1 MSGGPGASG
10 DARDNG
16 FFRVIGAQGFEPG
29 KSFLVR
35 RPGGDILSP
44 LDLVSFPL
52 QPGKQIFQAGGH
64 GDQPVDGGFQFCLI
78 TGAVLCGLM
87 LNIALALIP
96 AGDNDGQTTLLSDPV
111 TSAADLM
118 VASLV
123 GVVVPVILETDRIE
137 DPVIISMVLV
147 NVKGVDILASA
158 GTLGFGSL
166 KICVQVKSTDAP
178 VDWRVLDGRCDEK
191 LWCRIRLV
199 SVMER
204 FQIFHYQ

>member
-1 MSGGPGASG
+1 
-10 DARDNG
+10 
-16 FFRVIGAQGFEPG
+16 
-29 KSFLVR
+29 
-35 RPGGDILSP
+35 
-44 LDLVSFPL
+44 
-52 QPGKQIFQAGGH
+52 
-64 GDQPVDGGFQFCLI
+64 
-78 TGAVLCGLM
+78 M

-199 SVMER
+199 SVVER